1 MALSR
6 RVAAGVIPLLGIAAA
21 GLMLTPVVAE
31 ARSMRSVLR
40 WPGPGPQVRATG
52 LSARETIEWN
62 AGCEHCHESIAAEWR
77 GSRHRAAYA
86 NESFQAAVAREPEG
100 TRSFCVHCH
109 APESRARV
117 EVDAASELGVAC
129 VTCHVPLGPVL
140 AAERDP
146 ARPAPHATLASVDFR
161 SAEACRGCHE
171 FSFPKHRAA
180 DTLMQRTVSEHEE
193 SGRDVSCAA
202 CHMPTEGGHR
212 SHAFRGGYDEPFVR
226 SSVVVSAEHG
236 SGAARLT
243 LETKGVTHAVPT
255 GDLFRRL
262 AVEVVPI
269 AGGEVRLP
277 ALTRYLARHY
287 EVRGGERRE
296 IGDDRLHLGPRYVSF
311 ALPPEAV
318 GFEWR
323 VRYER
328 VGFHV
333 GEREDGAAVE
343 SAFEVASGVARR

>member
-1 MALSR
+1 VALSR
-6 RVAAGVIPLLGIAAA
+6 RVAAGLIPLLGIAAA
-21 GLMLTPVVAE
+21 GVVLTPVVAE
-31 ARSMRSVLR
+31 ARSMRPILR
-40 WPGPGPQVRATG
+40 WPGPGPQVRGTD
-52 LSARETIEWN
+52 LSPQRLIEWN
-62 AGCEHCHESIAAEWR
+62 AGCEHCHEAVASEWR
-77 GSRHRAAYA
+77 SSRHHAAYE
-86 NESFQAAVAREPEG
+86 NESFQAAVAREPEI

-117 EVDAASELGVAC
+117 GVDAASELGVAC

-140 AAERDP
+140 AAGRDP
-146 ARPAPHATLASVDFR
+146 ARQAPHATLGSVDFR
-161 SAEACRGCHE
+161 SADACRGCHE
-171 FSFPKHRAA
+171 FAFPKHRAA

-193 SGRDVSCAA
+193 SGRDIGCSA
-202 CHMPTEGGHR
+202 CHMPAEGGHR

-226 SSVVVSAEHG
+226 SSVVVSAELG
-236 SGAARLT
+236 SGEAHLS
-243 LETKGVTHAVPT
+243 LETKDVTHAVPT

-269 AGGEVRLP
+269 GGGEVRLP

-296 IGDDRLHLGPRYVSF
+296 IGDDRLHLGPRHVSF
-311 ALPPEAV
+311 ALPPEAL

-328 VGFHV
+328 VGFHP

-343 SAFEVASGVARR
+343 SAFDVASGVVRR